1 MFVQERDKMTIKEF
15 KKMLKKDGHPVTKET
30 GWMLL
35 ITIIYIMGLGSLLY
49 MQFNN
54 LIPSVVSLVFI
65 GVLILIAIPAMIIDL
80 KRDRKIKAMHLYYL
94 RENKL
99 PEEKD
104 DVKTLKM
111 IFLSLVVAI
120 ILIGTFISFKY
131 LINIDKKIVN
141 NNEKKEAFEVKKQ
154 DGEVIKTEFYTFDND
169 NFYLKIP
176 KEFDSMSSDLINVK
190 YPKGNVPTYVLTNEE
205 TTINVVVNVTKD
217 NIKNESITPFLET
230 MRQTLATSNEIIE
243 TNVYKKQNHNI
254 GEIKFISKASDTDI
268 YNHMIIF
275 SVDATLRIVSFN
287 CTKDLMENWKS
298 VGEFIIGSL
307 SFN

>member
-1 MFVQERDKMTIKEF
+1 MTIKEF
-15 KKMLKKDGHPVTKET
+15 KKMLKRENHSIMKET
-30 GWMLL
+30 VWMTL
-35 ITIIYIMGLGSLLY
+35 ITIVYIVGLGSLLY
-49 MQFNN
+49 LQLNKI
-54 LIPSVVSLVFI
+54 IPAVISLLFI
-65 GVLILIAIPAMIIDL
+65 GLLILIAIPAMILDL
-80 KRDRKIKAMHLYYL
+80 KRDKKIKQMHLYYL
-94 RENKL
+94 KENKL
-99 PEEKD
+99 PEEKGNF
-104 DVKTLKM
+104 KTLKM
-111 IFLSLVVAI
+111 VLISLIIAI
-120 ILIGTFISFKY
+120 VLISLYIVPKY
-131 LINIDKKIVN
+131 IINGE
-141 NNEKKEAFEVKKQ
+141 EKVIKENIEETFEVIKK
-154 DGEVIKTEFYTFDND
+154 DGKVIKTEFYTFDND

-275 SVDATLRIVSFN
+275 SVDGTLRIVSFN

>member
-1 MFVQERDKMTIKEF
+1 MTIKEF
-15 KKMLKKDGHPVTKET
+15 KKMLKRENHSIMKET
-30 GWMLL
+30 VWMAL
-35 ITIIYIMGLGSLLY
+35 ITIVYIVGLGSLLY
-49 MQFNN
+49 LQLNKI
-54 LIPSVVSLVFI
+54 IPAVISLLFI
-65 GVLILIAIPAMIIDL
+65 GLLILIAIPAMILDL
-80 KRDRKIKAMHLYYL
+80 KRDKKIKQMHLYYL
-94 RENKL
+94 KENKL
-99 PEEKD
+99 PEEKGNF
-104 DVKTLKM
+104 KTLKM
-111 IFLSLVVAI
+111 VLISLIIAI
-120 ILIGTFISFKY
+120 VLISLYIVPKY
-131 LINIDKKIVN
+131 IINGE
-141 NNEKKEAFEVKKQ
+141 EKVIKENIEETFEVIRK
-154 DGEVIKTEFYTFDND
+154 DGKVIKTEFYTFDND

-275 SVDATLRIVSFN
+275 SVDGTLRIVSFN

>member
-1 MFVQERDKMTIKEF
+1 MTIKEF
-15 KKMLKKDGHPVTKET
+15 KKMLKRENHSIMKENV
-30 GWMLL
+30 WMAL
-35 ITIIYIMGLGSLLY
+35 ITIVYIVGLGSLLY
-49 MQFNN
+49 LQLNKI
-54 LIPSVVSLVFI
+54 IPAIISLLFI
-65 GVLILIAIPAMIIDL
+65 GLLILIAVPAMILDL
-80 KRDRKIKAMHLYYL
+80 KRDKKIKQMHLYYL
-94 RENKL
+94 KENKL
-99 PEEKD
+99 PEEKGN
-104 DVKTLKM
+104 VKTLKM
-111 IFLSLVVAI
+111 VLLSLIIAI
-120 ILIGTFISFKY
+120 VLISLYIVPKY
-131 LINIDKKIVN
+131 IINGE
-141 NNEKKEAFEVKKQ
+141 EKVIKENIEETFEVIRK
-154 DGEVIKTEFYTFDND
+154 DGKVIKTEFYTFDND

-205 TTINVVVNVTKD
+205 TTINVVVNITQD

-230 MRQTLATSNEIIE
+230 MKQTLATSNEIIE

-275 SVDATLRIVSFN
+275 SVDGTLRIVSFN